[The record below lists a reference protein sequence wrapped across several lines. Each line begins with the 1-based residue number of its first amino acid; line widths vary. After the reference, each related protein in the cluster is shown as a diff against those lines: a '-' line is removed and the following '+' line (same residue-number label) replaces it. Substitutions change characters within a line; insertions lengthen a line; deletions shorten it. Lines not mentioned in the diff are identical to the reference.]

1 MQFQKQ
7 RLRLAV
13 AGALVAFPFAAAAQ
27 QAQKVEKIEVT
38 GSNIKRVDSEQAS
51 PVTIVRREDI
61 EKSGATSISDVIR
74 ALPLDNNGSISDS
87 FGIGFAAGSS
97 GVSLRGLTVN
107 STLVLL
113 NGRRMA
119 PYGLADDGQ
128 RSFVDLNSIPL
139 DAVERVEVLKDGA
152 SAIYGSDA
160 IAGVVNIILRRDF
173 QGATANVSLGRSGHG
188 DGDEY
193 RASITAGTGSPARDR
208 FNAFVN
214 LEVAGRDA
222 IEQKGRPA
230 YLGTNDL
237 RPFGWQDQRP
247 GNPNTA
253 WGATSPLLNA
263 RPVDPVTG
271 GSPGAYVP
279 PGGCA
284 PGTEDDQHFCRW
296 SIVDWTQIQPEVS
309 RANLLGKLTYLFS
322 DAAEMYAEAGYFTTT
337 TKTQSTPAGSSS
349 TWVNVRDLEVVSSA
363 NVFLPVGHPDN
374 PFNAQNRGA
383 RIRYQF
389 ADVGAR
395 RNEYETAVTRLI
407 GGVRGALAGWDYDA
421 GLGYVASETERVSLG
436 YIRYSVLR
444 EMIANGTYRF
454 GRNAGLNSAE
464 TYARLSPRLVNETES
479 STTFV
484 DARATRELMDLAG
497 GPMSIA
503 VGLDLRKEKLDTPG
517 TPYTFEG
524 DIIGLG
530 YSAFN
535 GERDVTALFAEV
547 VAPVTRT
554 LELNAAFRSDRYS
567 DYGTSTTPKVG
578 IKWTPT
584 RTLALRGTY
593 AEGFRAPSPA
603 ENGNSST
610 AGFATFL
617 DPVRCDVTEDPR
629 DCGSAST
636 VVLTTGNRAIRP
648 ETSKSYNAGIVFE
661 PLPSTSMSLDFW
673 RIERRDEI
681 LGADPNAILANPA
694 GYPGAQIVRDEP
706 DSEYPGLPGRV
717 LAISAP
723 YQNGPQT
730 TTSGFDVDIAHRFA
744 LGDAGRLTANL
755 IATYVRS
762 FRRILPDGTTSE
774 YIGTH
779 GPTSLSS
786 NAGTPRVRGTLRFS
800 WERGPATVS
809 TLANYV
815 SGMRGIES
823 AGGECL
829 NPGNYSDPAACRIAS
844 FTTWDLTGSY
854 KVTPK
859 LEMYGAVRNLF
870 DRLPPYDPQ
879 TYGAVNYNTTFHLA
893 GAVGRSFSVGA
904 RYTW

>member
-1 MQFQKQ
+1 MQI
-7 RLRLAV
+7 RLRAVVSALAAV
-13 AGALVAFPFAAAAQ
+13 LPLTVAAQ
-27 QAQKVEKIEVT
+27 QAPREKIEVT
-38 GSNIKRVDSEQAS
+38 GSNIKRVDAEQAS
-51 PVTIVRREDI
+51 PVTVVRREDI
-61 EKSGATSISDVIR
+61 EKSGAATISDVIR
-74 ALPLDNNGSISDS
+74 ALPLDNNGSISDAFS
-87 FGIGFAAGSS
+87 IGFAAGAS

-128 RSFVDLNSIPL
+128 RSFVDLNAIPL
-139 DAVERVEVLKDGA
+139 DAVERIEILKDGA

-160 IAGVVNIILRRDF
+160 IAGVVNVILRRDF
-173 QGATANVSLGRSGHG
+173 QGASANVTAGRSRHG

-193 RASITAGTGSPARDR
+193 RASITAGTGSPQRDR

-214 LEVAGRDA
+214 LEVAGRDEIA
-222 IEQKGRPA
+222 QKDRGG

-237 RPFGWQDQRP
+237 RPFGYQDQRP

-253 WGATSPLLNA
+253 WGTTSPLLNA

-279 PGGCA
+279 PAGCA
-284 PGTEDDQHFCRW
+284 PQNQDEDHFCRW
-296 SIVDWTQIQPEVS
+296 NIVDYTTIQPEVN
-309 RANLLGKLTYLFS
+309 RTNVLGKLTWAVS
-322 DAAEMYAEAGYFTTT
+322 DATELYAEAGYFTTK
-337 TKTQSTPAGSSS
+337 TKTRSTPAGGNS
-349 TWVNVRDLEVVSSA
+349 TWANVRDLAVVNSN

-389 ADVGAR
+389 ADVGPR
-395 RNEYETAVTRLI
+395 RNEYETDVTRLI

-421 GLGYVASETERVSLG
+421 GVGYVRSETERISRG

-454 GRNAGLNSAE
+454 GANANLNSAE
-464 TYARLSPRLVNETES
+464 TYARLSPTLANNTES

-484 DARATRELMDLAG
+484 DARGSRELMELPG
-497 GPMSIA
+497 GPLSIA
-503 VGLDLRKEKLDTPG
+503 LGLDLRKEELDSPG

-530 YSAFN
+530 YSAFK
-535 GERDVTALFAEV
+535 GDRDVTALFAEV
-547 VAPVTRT
+547 VAPVTRG

-567 DYGTSTTPKVG
+567 DYGSSTTPKVG

-584 RTLALRGTY
+584 RNLALRATY

-603 ENGNSST
+603 ENGNSSS
-610 AGFATFL
+610 AGYSTFL

-636 VVLTTGNRAIRP
+636 VVLTTGNTSIRP

-661 PLPSTSMSLDFW
+661 PTNSTSISFDYW
-673 RIERRDEI
+673 RIQRSDEI
-681 LGADPNAILANPA
+681 LGADPNAILQNPG
-694 GYPGAQIVRDEP
+694 GYPGAQVVRDEP
-706 DSEYPGLPGRV
+706 DAEYPNLPGRV

-723 YQNGPQT
+723 YLNGPRT
-730 TTSGFDVDIAHRFA
+730 TTSGFDIDVAQRFA
-744 LGDAGRLTANL
+744 LGGAGRLTANL
-755 IATYVRS
+755 IMTYVRS
-762 FRRILPDGTTSE
+762 FRRILPDGTVSE

-779 GPTSLSS
+779 GPTSLSG
-786 NAGTPRVRGTLRFS
+786 NAGTPRVRGTFRLS
-800 WERGPATVS
+800 WERGPATV
-809 TLANYV
+809 TGLLNYV

-829 NPGNYSDPAACRIAS
+829 NPDNYGDGVECRIAS
-844 FTTWDLTGSY
+844 FTTFDLTGSY

-859 LEMYGAVRNLF
+859 LELYGSIRNLF
-870 DRLPPYDPQ
+870 DRVAPYDPQ
-879 TYGAVNYNTTFHLA
+879 TYGGVNYNPTFHLA
-893 GAVGRSFSVGA
+893 GAVGRFFSVGA